1 MLHNQKSRHYTVPD
15 LWNVNERR
23 ESFKMSNLHF
33 IGCNVPTKASDLK
46 LAEIRK
52 YIFVN
57 TCFVYHC
64 QGKWRKSLKGKN
76 TKLIYNTSN
85 IENKSFVHG
94 LLFSF
99 KHYLLVVKHVLY
111 FLKGS
116 HVKLFVSIFIQKCNI
131 LIWGI
136 KLFYL
141 NCG

>member
-1 MLHNQKSRHYTVPD
+1 MIIVTQLKIRIYQDINWICLISIILKICKKQ
-15 LWNVNERR
+15 
-23 ESFKMSNLHF
+23 
-33 IGCNVPTKASDLK
+33 SDLK
-46 LAEIRK
+46 LSKIHI
-52 YIFVN
+52 YILVH